1 MTCQQL
7 RDLRVSLSC
16 GDVQRGTA
24 VAIGRVCIDAAQQHQ
39 LGMLRPTLRR
49 GSAQLRRRLLCRPGQ
64 PGTGSEQELR
74 HAQTVSPHRAGERRG
89 AMLVARI
96 RVAATSEQ
104 LLHNGDMA
112 GGRGRV
118 QRVCT
123 SVVRLVAPQA
133 GVEQRPGAGEVARGG
148 GKHEIARSLLDL
160 DRPLMHA
167 LNLAEHGMPRVAYPL
182 ECSLPHPLEGG
193 GKVRQRGK
201 EVSL

>member
-1 MTCQQL
+1 
-7 RDLRVSLSC
+7 
-16 GDVQRGTA
+16 
-24 VAIGRVCIDAAQQHQ
+24 
-39 LGMLRPTLRR
+39 
-49 GSAQLRRRLLCRPGQ
+49 
-64 PGTGSEQELR
+64 
-74 HAQTVSPHRAGERRG
+74 
-89 AMLVARI
+89 
-96 RVAATSEQ
+96 
-104 LLHNGDMA
+104 MA

-118 QRVCT
+118 QRVYT
-123 SVVRLVAPQA
+123 SVVRLVDPQA